1 MSDQTRTWSL
11 SDSKTCFLSTTALAI
26 QSCFEHHLWPGCW
39 WNSYQSHRKECAY
52 TPSGMPGSVHPHEEA
67 PKQSKTLL
75 LTARHLLLKQLAPGT
90 RQPSHRNLNP
100 CGPIPIFK
108 NFLTPTEGLHTCQ
121 RICRVTTLPPIPI
134 ALLCLPSWSALT
146 PVLTQQSCSQVKPFP
161 ELCPSAIPLP
171 ALLSSFRKPTLHH
184 IP

>member
-52 TPSGMPGSVHPHEEA
+52 TPSGAQAPVHPHWRS

-75 LTARHLLLKQLAPGT
+75 LTTRHLLLKQLAPGT

-108 NFLTPTEGLHTCQ
+108 NFLLLQQKGSTLVRGFA
-121 RICRVTTLPPIPI
+121 VLPPSLHIPI
-134 ALLCLPSWSALT
+134 ALLMSPLLVCPN
-146 PVLTQQSCSQVKPFP
+146 PQSD
-161 ELCPSAIPLP
+161 L
-171 ALLSSFRKPTLHH
+171 
-184 IP
+184 